1 MRLYMGLV
9 HYPVYNKDYER
20 IASAITTLD
29 LHDLAR
35 LARTY
40 AVKRLFIITPL
51 EDQQSLAKRI
61 LNHWQVGYGA
71 RYNPDRKEALQ
82 KTRVVDTLQAAL
94 SVVKQMEGC
103 TPLMIGTDASDKK
116 DRAISYEKA
125 KGIIH
130 NDGVVMLLFGTAWG
144 LHDEVINAMDH
155 VLVPI
160 KGRDG
165 YNHLSVR
172 TAAAITLDR
181 LMNETP

>member
-1 MRLYMGLV
+1 LRLYMGLI
-9 HYPVYNKDYER
+9 HFPVYNKDHER

-51 EDQQSLAKRI
+51 EDQQLLARRI
-61 LNHWQVGYGA
+61 LTHWQVGYGA

-82 KTRVVDTLQAAL
+82 RTRVVATLQEAF
-94 SVVKQMEGC
+94 SVVSQKEGC
-103 TPLMIGTDASDKK
+103 TPIMIGTDASDTK
-116 DRAISYEKA
+116 DRTISYA
-125 KGIIH
+125 QARRIIK
-130 NDGVVMLLFGTAWG
+130 NNEVVMLLFGTAWG
-144 LHDEVINAMDH
+144 LHDEVINAMDR

-181 LMNETP
+181 LI

>member
-9 HYPVYNKDYER
+9 HFPVYNKDHER

-51 EDQQSLAKRI
+51 EDQQSLARRI
-61 LNHWQVGYGA
+61 LTHWQVGHGA

-82 KTRVVDTLQAAL
+82 RTRVVATLQEAF
-94 SVVKQMEGC
+94 SVVSQKEGC
-103 TPLMIGTDASDKK
+103 APLMIGTDASDTK
-116 DRAISYEKA
+116 DRTISYA
-125 KGIIH
+125 QVRRIIK
-130 NDGVVMLLFGTAWG
+130 NNEVVMLLFGTAWG
-144 LHDEVINAMDH
+144 LHDEAINAMDR

-181 LMNETP
+181 LI